1 MAYIVSNDFKEKLY
15 SGECDYRATLIIN
28 GNTIPNEQIS
38 SISISS
44 PIVDDTND
52 MFYVGTFISQKIT
65 IKFNNLDGLSLES
78 GQNVSL
84 SIGQYVNNAWVDVPI
99 GLFIVDDLGEN
110 YQKTCEITCMDY
122 GVKFKPN
129 IDYSPCF
136 VDGKATIDT
145 ILQYICTQF
154 GVTLGDYPT
163 INGDVEIGTYD
174 STISGKQWI
183 SYIAE
188 IKGCN
193 AKIDREGR
201 LTLQPLKQASNQVK
215 DATQNA
221 SFELGEKYNVSKVTY
236 TDAIRNYTYGDDS
249 GNTLFIR
256 QDNPFVSDDVVKNIY
271 LNVLTQEIS
280 ETNTNINLE
289 DMVNN
294 MPLEISPIY
303 GNTYQEQIEAN
314 KNLLVIPSFSNYTS
328 NGITFSYSKG
338 VLTYSGTATS
348 STAYAG
354 DKTSFV
360 LPPNRYTFS
369 TDQIIDGVIPQ
380 FSLYSSNTSSTLRK
394 VNASTKRITFTSTQP
409 YQAIR
414 LGLSGLTSGNTY
426 SGTIK
431 LQLEQNTTSTEWVEP
446 QGASP
451 TPSEPSKI
459 EVVSGDNEIDI
470 VGANILSMENVG
482 STIKNGITYTITD
495 NVVVLNGTSTGT
507 CYIGIDLLK
516 PIPSG
521 SVISYGANNIEIPP
535 SYSVSIRPSYNNSA
549 METLWVNSLNQTRA
563 NYTLPNDM
571 NKFYVVVENN
581 KTLNNFT
588 LKLMANYGTIAIP
601 YEPYTSQ
608 KYPLNLP
615 VENLF
620 KNQAFNTT
628 RQGITFTN
636 DIEKINI
643 IGTSS
648 SGFYPCIIMYADG
661 SYITSDWWA
670 TASNIN
676 SSKGYFNNNDIDNIF
691 TIVNNGTSTTTSYRY
706 ILGKETTIENNS
718 QNINAS
724 SYKILN
730 ANTERINFIA
740 IGLSPSQTY
749 NLEIKIQLE
758 KGTKKNSYTPY
769 GVEPIELCKMGDYQD
784 NIGHIKGINLFKT
797 DYIVNGGVTINDS
810 TNNYFTLTN
819 KWADP
824 FVSTTNT
831 NTILKPNTKYTI
843 SCSFKCASRPSSFGV
858 NNQNRILSLYDG
870 THLYQLIHDDRKNTG
885 VLGIWYDY
893 SYTFTT
899 PSTLNNYS
907 FISYTY
913 KDTNNTTTG
922 SIEITNL
929 QIEEGTQTSDFE
941 PYGNSSEW
949 YLKKEIEKT
958 ELNGSESWCVANTN
972 NYRYP
977 LGINVSNINTRVDKT
992 LILSDHFLSNGSSE
1006 GDVDYQYTNSF
1017 RRGESNITIW
1027 FMLTKYF
1034 ISSTTSDAILS
1045 EWETWLGTNNVIVY
1059 YILANSRYTKIT
1071 NQTLLSQLNALEG
1084 AYSYDGTTNISTTIN
1099 NLLPSLSVKGIQKN
1113 NFEAYSLKTYGI
1125 GDFTLDAWD
1134 NMSYQVDENT
1144 YKTLNSNT
1152 ITYSGSIMG
1161 NYETKIPTKQQE
1173 ITTNVVE
1180 ENIKSVKK
1188 FAKTEI
1194 DNVNAQISLKVGK
1207 DEVINSIN
1215 LSTEGASIDANKI
1228 SLNGKTINL
1237 TSDTINIKS
1246 NNFDVDTEG
1255 NLTCNEATMKGATF
1269 TGGDVTLY
1277 QDINDNYD
1285 YPLQI
1290 YAYNTITSVILNE
1303 TYDLYKL
1310 MFTYPSSGYISSL
1323 MVDFDTPFLRFEND
1337 EIKIEYYFFHEVFL
1351 GDNDEQ
1357 EVWERILEKTTN
1369 LSNNSNKLIT
1379 LWDKLND
1386 RVRISKQP
1394 SDIFQTMEC
1403 TLIDTSYSYVLNITK
1418 YALTTTNGL
1427 TKLNAN
1433 TIATKDI
1440 FLRDENQQYYFN
1452 GGGTSGTINTNM
1464 LINNLSGGFRVT
1476 NDASFYDSNYRDI
1489 LANKVLWDGGTTGYL
1504 MLASQTATLSESISN
1519 QPHGIVLVWSAYSG
1533 GVAQNYH
1540 WHCDFIPKEFINLAS
1555 SRGYTSIM
1563 GGSKFVNI
1571 ATKYVYIN
1579 DTSITG
1585 NADNNAT
1592 GTASGI
1598 TYTNNAYVLR
1608 YVIGV

>member
-28 GNTIPNEQIS
+28 GNTIPNEQIA

-44 PIVDDTND
+44 PIVDDTNE

-280 ETNTNINLE
+280 ETNTNMKLD
-289 DMVNN
+289 DMADN

-348 STAYAG
+348 NFAYIG
-354 DKTSFV
+354 DFVDLV
-360 LPPNRYTFS
+360 LPVAQYTFS
-369 TDQIIDGVIPQ
+369 TDQVIDGATPRITIK
-380 FSLYSSNTSSTLRK
+380 YSSSSSTIQTISKTTLRK
-394 VNASTKRITFTSTQP
+394 TFTTRQQTQ
-409 YQAIR
+409 QIR
-414 LGLSGLTSGNTY
+414 LGLSGITSGNTY
-426 SGTIK
+426 SGTLK
-431 LQLEQNTTSTEWVEP
+431 LQLEQNSTSTSWVEP

-451 TPSEPSKI
+451 TPSEPSEI
-459 EVVSGDNEIDI
+459 EFVKGKNLLPY
-470 VGANILSMENVG
+470 ANLSANPQ
-482 STIKNGITYTITD
+482 NGITLTD
-495 NVVVLNGTSTGT
+495 NQDGTFTLNGTSTAQCTFILWQGKLT
-507 CYIGIDLLK
+507 NLEGEYVTLSGC
-516 PIPSG
+516 PSG
-521 SVISYGANNIEIPP
+521 GNNYTTYHLQYWNSISSRGDRADVGYGTTFEIPTQT
-535 SYSVSIRPSYNNSA
+535 NNGNIAIIVRSG
-549 METLWVNSLNQTRA
+549 Q
-563 NYTLPNDM
+563 
-571 NKFYVVVENN
+571 
-581 KTLNNFT
+581 TLNNLTFKPMLQKGCVVT
-588 LKLMANYGTIAIP
+588 KYLPYNTIAIETKNGNLLNLNDLVLAQIGNNISN
-601 YEPYTSQ
+601 YNIIDNNTIKIDMNGSGTYASTWF
-608 KYPLNLP
+608 YLNLP
-615 VENLF
+615 NGTYKLSYKVEYDDSIQGKVGLGVDVFPNGSTTRSSWNEVWITTEEILANVEKTITF
-620 KNQAFNTT
+620 SIDNSNYYYKLRTFNTQAT
-628 RQGITFTN
+628 AYQQNITFKEIH
-636 DIEKINI
+636 IEP
-643 IGTSS
+643 SS
-648 SGFYPCIIMYADG
+648 Q
-661 SYITSDWWA
+661 TSD
-670 TASNIN
+670 
-676 SSKGYFNNNDIDNIF
+676 F
-691 TIVNNGTSTTTSYRY
+691 
-706 ILGKETTIENNS
+706 
-718 QNINAS
+718 
-724 SYKILN
+724 ILN
-730 ANTERINFIA
+730 KSETYP
-740 IGLSPSQTY
+740 LS
-749 NLEIKIQLE
+749 L
-758 KGTKKNSYTPY
+758 GD
-769 GVEPIELCKMGDYQD
+769 VELCKMGDYQD

-797 DYIVNGGVTINDS
+797 DYIENGGSTINDS

-843 SCSFKCASRPSSFGV
+843 SCRFKCASRPSSFGA

-885 VLGIWYDY
+885 VIGIWYDY

-922 SIEITNL
+922 SIEISNL
-929 QIEEGTQTSDFE
+929 QIEEGNQAHSFE
-941 PYGNSSEW
+941 PYGNSDDW
-949 YLKKEIEKT
+949 YLKKEIGKMV
-958 ELNGSESWCVANTN
+958 LNGSESWRVANTN

-977 LGINVSNINTRVDKT
+977 LGINVSNINTSVPKT
-992 LILSDHFLSNGSSE
+992 LILSDHFIANESSE

-1017 RRGESNITIW
+1017 RRGDGNITIW

-1045 EWETWLGTNNVIVY
+1045 EWKTWLGTNNVIVY
-1059 YILANSRYTKIT
+1059 YILANPTYTKIT

-1084 AYSYDGTTNISTTIN
+1084 AYSYDGTTNISTTTN

-1180 ENIKSVKK
+1180 DNVKSVKK

-1207 DEVINSIN
+1207 NEVINSIN

-1237 TSDTINIKS
+1237 TSDTINIRS

-1277 QDINDNYD
+1277 QDVNDNYD

-1290 YAYNTITSVILNE
+1290 YAYNTITSVTLNE

-1310 MFTYPSSGYISSL
+1310 MFTYPSSGYISNVV
-1323 MVDFDTPFLRFEND
+1323 VDFNTPFLKFENN
-1337 EIKIEYYFFHEVFL
+1337 ETVIEYYFFHEVFL
-1351 GDNDEQ
+1351 GDNEQ
-1357 EVWERILEKTTN
+1357 EIWEKILEKTTN
-1369 LSNNSNKLIT
+1369 LSNNSNKLVT

-1386 RVRISKQP
+1386 EVRISKQP

-1403 TLIDTSYSYVLNITK
+1403 TLINSGYSYVLNIIK

-1433 TIATKDI
+1433 MVATKDI
-1440 FLRDENQQYYFN
+1440 FLRDETQQYYFN

-1504 MLASQTATLSESISN
+1504 MIASQTATLSESISN

-1540 WHCDFIPKEFINLAS
+1540 WHCDFIPKEFINLSS

-1598 TYTNNAYVLR
+1598 TYSLKR
-1608 YVIGV
+1608 